1 MDNLVIY
8 GTGALAR
15 SIVLYNE
22 RYRLFN
28 VKCFIDD
35 NMLAGESFMGFPVLH
50 YGEYQQITPQSVNSL
65 DDTDTKDYFLVTIGY
80 TRANTLRAAVCNRLK
95 ADGYHL
101 ANFISP
107 GSNCWSDT
115 IKGENILVF
124 DNAFVGIGCE
134 LHDGVII
141 SEGVTLSHDV
151 IVEPYCFF
159 SDAVA
164 VGGHACIGRNSFLGL
179 NSTIKSNTRLGPFN
193 IVGCAANVLRD
204 TESDCVAV
212 GNPAR
217 YRKAD
222 TREVRI

>member
-1 MDNLVIY
+1 MRGTACSTSNALLMTTCWRENL
-8 GTGALAR
+8 LWDF
-15 SIVLYNE
+15 
-22 RYRLFN
+22 LF
-28 VKCFIDD
+28 C
-35 NMLAGESFMGFPVLH
+35 
-50 YGEYQQITPQSVNSL
+50 ITVNISKLPPPSVNSL